1 MLKYLLLQV
10 AHTAVR
16 HTGTIAGNL
25 MLKHKHNW
33 FPSDVFA
40 LLEGSGAKLV
50 IKSIPTT
57 MGHNNEHT

>member
-1 MLKYLLLQV
+1 M

-33 FPSDVFA
+33 FPSDVFC
-40 LLEGSGAKLV
+40 LLEASGAKLV
-50 IKSIPTT
+50 VKSVPTSL
-57 MGHNNEHT
+57 GHNNEHM